1 MNDATATLILNVD
14 DNDGARYAKSR
25 ILSRAGFDVIE
36 AANGTQALELARAS
50 MPDLV
55 LLDVKLPDIN
65 GFEVCRQIKAS
76 PETAA
81 ILVLQTSAAAV
92 QSIDRI
98 RGLDGGADSYLI
110 EPIEPG
116 ELIAHVRALLRVR
129 RAEGALRESEERFR
143 QMAENIDDVFWM
155 LDPATDQLLYVSPA
169 YHRLWGDAATLP
181 QPGPGHWAGRI
192 HPDDEAAVEAAYRA
206 LASGSPYEI
215 EYRIVRPNG
224 TTRWVAERTF
234 AVRDSRDA
242 IYRLAGVVNDISER
256 KANEMVLRDADRRKD
271 EFLAM
276 LAHELR
282 NPLAPIRNAIE
293 LLEPSR
299 APTPQ
304 NFEKMREVIGRQV
317 RHLSRLV
324 DDLLDVARI
333 TQGKITLRQETV
345 SLAAA
350 IEAAV
355 ETVAPA
361 LTKKAHTL
369 RTEMPDDSLYIVGD
383 GVRIAQV
390 LGNILSNAVKYTPLE
405 GEILIDVRGSD
416 GDVQITVRDN
426 GIGMSAETIPHIFD
440 LFVQSQNSL
449 ERSEGG
455 LGIGLPLARTLV
467 ELHGGQIHAFSA
479 GAGQGSEFVVRLP
492 LTRFAQ
498 TGQQAVPGE
507 AAVAAPLVA
516 PGTGPAL
523 RLLLVDDSVDAA
535 TLLSMVLEADGYDVR
550 IAHEATQ
557 ALEAAAQFKPEVVL
571 LDLGLPGMDGFQ
583 LAQEMRKLD
592 STAGA
597 LLVAVTGYGQA
608 ADRQRSHDAGF
619 DYHLV
624 KPVAV
629 EEIHRVI
636 ERRFPKVSR
645 VSGSE
650 RPDA

>member
-1 MNDATATLILNVD
+1 MNDATANLILNVD

-25 ILSRAGFDVIE
+25 ILSRAGFEVIE

-50 MPDLV
+50 LPDLI

-110 EPIEPG
+110 EPIEPA

-169 YHRLWGDAATLP
+169 YHHLWGDSAILP
-181 QPGPGHWAGRI
+181 QPGPAHWAGSV
-192 HPDDEAAVEAAYRA
+192 HQEDEATVEAAYRA
-206 LASGSPYEI
+206 LASGTPYEI

-224 TTRWVAERTF
+224 TTRWVAERAF
-234 AVRDSRDA
+234 PVRDSRDS
-242 IYRLAGVVNDISER
+242 IYRLAGIVNDISER

-293 LLEPSR
+293 LLDPSR
-299 APTPQ
+299 APTTQ
-304 NFEKMREVIGRQV
+304 NFETMREVIGRQV

-333 TQGKITLRQETV
+333 TQGKITLRQENV
-345 SLAAA
+345 SLVAA
-350 IEAAV
+350 IEAAI

-369 RTEMPDDSLYIVGD
+369 RTEMPDDSVYIVGD

-390 LGNILSNAVKYTPLE
+390 LGNILSNAVKYTPQE
-405 GEILIDVRGSD
+405 GEILVDVHESD
-416 GDVQITVRDN
+416 EDVQITVRDN
-426 GIGMSAETIPHIFD
+426 GVGMSAETIPHIFD

-467 ELHGGQIHAFSA
+467 ELHGGQIQVFSA

-492 LTRFAQ
+492 LTRRVQ
-498 TGQQAVPGE
+498 SGQPAVPDE
-507 AAVAAPLVA
+507 PVAALPVE

-550 IAHEATQ
+550 IAHESTQ
-557 ALEAAAQFKPEVVL
+557 ALEIAARFKPEVVL

-592 STAGA
+592 STASA

-608 ADRQRSHDAGF
+608 GDRQRSHDAGF

-629 EEIHRVI
+629 DEIHRVI
-636 ERRFPKVSR
+636 ETRFPKTSSL
-645 VSGSE
+645 SGSGVSE
-650 RPDA
+650 A